1 MPKKIT
7 LKETK
12 EIAKQRNLILLEKE
26 YINTKTKMTFQDNDG
41 YLYYLTLDNIKDKRT
56 KKFDIV
62 SNKNK
67 YTIYNIQKFIENNG
81 SKSKLLSN
89 NFIDNH
95 NKLKLKCECGEI
107 FEVSWSHMLNINKL
121 SCNKCGREKMA
132 KLNRSDYYKVYN
144 IVKEIGYELI
154 TPVEEFKNMHNIN
167 VKDKDEYKYNTS
179 IYNLKNN
186 KNIFNK
192 FNKKNP
198 FLIDNICNYI
208 KINNLPIDL
217 ADKSPIQVNVKNYYF
232 NFYCCECGNIFGA
245 TLDQIR
251 YDNRFRCNKCSS
263 KQSNLEWTVEQYLIF
278 KNIKYEKQKRF
289 NDCKNKRTLPFDFY
303 LNDYSCVLE
312 IQGSQHYYENN
323 YFQQT
328 LKERQRIDK
337 IKEKYC
343 KNNNIKYV
351 SIPFWLIINNG
362 EKEKYKNIIDKILE

>member
-7 LKETK
+7 LKEAK
-12 EIAKQRNLILLEKE
+12 EIAKQRDLILLEKE

-107 FEVSWSHMLNINKL
+107 FEVSWSHMLNTNKL
-121 SCNKCGREKMA
+121 TCNKCGREKMA
-132 KLNRSDYYKVYN
+132 KLNRSDYYEVYN
-144 IVKEIGYELI
+144 IVKEMGYELI
-154 TPVEEFKNMHNIN
+154 TPIEEFKNMHKIN
-167 VKDKDEYKYNTS
+167 VKDKDGYKYNTS

-186 KNIFNK
+186 KNIFTK

-217 ADKSPIQVNVKNYYF
+217 VDKSPRQVNVRNYYF
-232 NFYCCECGNIFGA
+232 NFYCCECGNIFKA

-251 YDNRFRCNKCSS
+251 YDNRFRCDKCSS
-263 KQSNLEWTVEQYLIF
+263 KQSNLEWTVEKYLIF

-303 LNDYSCVLE
+303 LNDYCCVLE

-328 LKERQRIDK
+328 LEERQRIDK
-337 IKEKYC
+337 IKEEYC
-343 KNNNIKYV
+343 KNNNIKYI

-362 EKEKYKNIIDKILE
+362 EKEKYKKIIDKILE